1 MSPALA
7 GGLLTSE
14 PPGMSF
20 SSIFDKLTMIYLGMV
35 FFAFDSF
42 SFLDLCFCF
51 HNVWN
56 ISALFL
62 QTLFFCPNLFLLLLG
77 LQLYMFQAVCLFF
90 FFFNMDYRNLFFLLS
105 SFFLVFFFSSHF
117 IVLSSDSLVLHFLV
131 SIVSSFNGFLNF

>member
-20 SSIFDKLTMIYLGMV
+20 SLALIFDNLTMIYLGMV

-77 LQLYMFQAVCLFF
+77 LQLHMFQAVCLLLFF
-90 FFFNMDYRNLFFLLS
+90 FSTWITETCSSVFHLSLS
-105 SFFLVFFFSSHF
+105 SFS
-117 IVLSSDSLVLHFLV
+117 SLVILLLSLQIHW
-131 SIVSSFNGFLNF
+131 SFIF

>member
-20 SSIFDKLTMIYLGMV
+20 SLALIFDKLTMIYLGMV

-77 LQLYMFQAVCLFF
+77 LQLHMFQAVCL
-90 FFFNMDYRNLFFLLS
+90 LL
-105 SFFLVFFFSSHF
+105 FFFST
-117 IVLSSDSLVLHFLV
+117 LTWFLLGV
-131 SIVSSFNGFLNF
+131 SNQIFHQHEMRSCPRTLPIIFWFLILFVCG

>member
-20 SSIFDKLTMIYLGMV
+20 SLALIFDKLTMIYLGMV

-62 QTLFFCPNLFLLLLG
+62 QTLFSVPISFYFSWDSNYICFRLCACCCFFFQHGLQKLVLPSFIFLSRLFLL
-77 LQLYMFQAVCLFF
+77 
-90 FFFNMDYRNLFFLLS
+90 
-105 SFFLVFFFSSHF
+105 
-117 IVLSSDSLVLHFLV
+117 
-131 SIVSSFNGFLNF
+131 